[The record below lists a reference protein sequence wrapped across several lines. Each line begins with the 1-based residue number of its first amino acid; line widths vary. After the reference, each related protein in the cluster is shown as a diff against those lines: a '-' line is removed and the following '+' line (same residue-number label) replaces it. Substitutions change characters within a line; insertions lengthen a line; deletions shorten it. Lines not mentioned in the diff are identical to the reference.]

1 VKDVRENREALRRRL
16 RAERSA
22 LSPAELHSASQACAT
37 NFAPLIH
44 GVVALYSPI
53 RGEIDPCL
61 WPGFIINDAVWP
73 RVEDD
78 GRLTFRSGPLAPG
91 RYEIPAPA
99 ADAPE
104 KTPDVILVPGL
115 AFDRRGHRLGYGR
128 GYYDRALAACP
139 RALRIGLCH
148 SFQLVEVL
156 PEEAH
161 DQPVDYIVTPDG
173 ALATN
178 ARLKETP

>member
-1 VKDVRENREALRRRL
+1 VEDVRSQRETLRRRL

-22 LSPAELHSASQACAT
+22 LSPAELHSASLACAK
-37 NFAPLIH
+37 NFAPLVY

-53 RGEIDPCL
+53 RGEIDP
-61 WPGFIINDAVWP
+61 GHINDAVWP
-73 RVEDD
+73 RIEDD
-78 GRLTFRSGPLAPG
+78 GRLTFRSGPLLPG
-91 RYEIPAPA
+91 RYDILAPA

-173 ALATN
+173 ALATH
-178 ARLKETP
+178 ARPKETP